1 MAKLVEKAKKVV
13 EEKVANV
20 KKPEAWVTD
29 MDLADFCSDAITYTA
44 KVAVKNPYSSPIP
57 ICQISYSFKSKG
69 RLSSFT
75 SLSLFLSIRSK
86 LMSNWISYES
96 NLIYIIIPTVYIV
109 ELVCNHLYKWL
120 VKSIRY
126 WYLHNWIFL
135 SITVIFKITYW
146 IFLSI
151 N

>member
-1 MAKLVEKAKKVV
+1 MQSKVVLQRILVSHKTHIKADLWLFLLHASSTLSLNFSVAMAKLVEKAKKIV
-13 EEKVANV
+13 EEKVADV

-75 SLSLFLSIRSK
+75 SLSLSLS
-86 LMSNWISYES
+86 
-96 NLIYIIIPTVYIV
+96 
-109 ELVCNHLYKWL
+109 LYK
-120 VKSIRY
+120 I
-126 WYLHNWIFL
+126 
-135 SITVIFKITYW
+135 
-146 IFLSI
+146 
-151 N
+151 